1 MAFRTKLGDVL
12 FKSLGIT
19 RSPRHDNTGDK
30 LTRGESVFSVA
41 SADDYVEDE
50 PTVAEWLRDIS
61 PSRSD
66 IASYVKSLFP
76 FLSWIFHYN
85 MTWFIGD
92 LVAGM
97 MAPWQCCRHA
107 I

>member
-19 RSPRHDNTGDK
+19 RAARADGGADK

-50 PTVAEWLRDIS
+50 PTVAEWLRDVL

-66 IASYVKSLFP
+66 VASYIKSLFP

-97 MAPWQCCRHA
+97 VPWQSCHA

>member
-12 FKSLGIT
+12 LKSLGIT
-19 RSPRHDNTGDK
+19 RAPKYDANTDK

-50 PTVAEWLRDIS
+50 PTVAEWLREIS
-61 PSRSD
+61 PSKTD
-66 IASYVKSLFP
+66 VITYVKSLFP

-97 MAPWQCCRHA
+97 VPWQFCHA

>member
-1 MAFRTKLGDVL
+1 MALRTKLGDVL
-12 FKSLGIT
+12 FRSLGIT
-19 RSPRHDNTGDK
+19 RAHKNESKEEK

-41 SADDYVEDE
+41 SADDYVENE
-50 PTVAEWLRDIS
+50 PTVLEWLKDVS
-61 PSRSD
+61 PSKSD
-66 IASYVKSLFP
+66 IVEYVKSLFP

-97 MAPWQCCRHA
+97 SPWHFCHG